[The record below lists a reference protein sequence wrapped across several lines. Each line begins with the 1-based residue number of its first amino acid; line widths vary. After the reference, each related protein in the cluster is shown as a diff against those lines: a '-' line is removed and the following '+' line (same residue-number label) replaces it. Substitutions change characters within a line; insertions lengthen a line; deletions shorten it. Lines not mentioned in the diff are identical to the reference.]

1 MKNTKQIT
9 EGALLTGIYLVMLL
23 VILFLPIPILGT
35 FLMFALPIP
44 FVIYSYH
51 FGYKSGFIMLFGAV
65 VLASVIATVFSFP
78 VTLLTGIGGVA
89 LGGAMHRKRNAY
101 ETWVIGS
108 LGFIGGLVAVYVLT
122 QALFGVNWMEEIQ
135 VAIDE
140 SINLTENMLSSVGGE
155 ETEATIEMLRQQME
169 SIPDYLPSILAA
181 TGIVM
186 ALISQWLSY
195 KLINRLERAGFSFP
209 PVREMR
215 LPTSILWYYFIAM
228 LLNFIFMEQGGIWY
242 IATVNVFTLTG
253 MLLILQGFSFVFFYS
268 QQKKWP
274 KAAPIMV
281 IILSVLL
288 PQIFL
293 YLVRILGIIDIG
305 FPLREKI
312 QEKK

>member
-23 VILFLPIPILGT
+23 IIIFLPIPILST
-35 FLMFALPIP
+35 FVMLALPIP

-51 FGYKSGFIMLFGAV
+51 FGYKAGFFMFFGAL
-65 VLASVIATVFSFP
+65 VLASVIATVFSLP
-78 VTLLTGIGGVA
+78 VTLLTGVGGVA
-89 LGGAMHRKRNAY
+89 LGGAMHNNRNAY
-101 ETWVIGS
+101 ETWVTGS

-122 QALFGVNWMEEIQ
+122 QTLFGVNWMEEIQ
-135 VAIDE
+135 VAVDE
-140 SINLTENMLSSVGGE
+140 SITITEDMLGSAGE
-155 ETEATIEMLRQQME
+155 EETGVSVDALRQQLE
-169 SIPDYLPSILAA
+169 NLPDYLPSILAA
-181 TGIVM
+181 TGIFM

-195 KLINRLERAGFSFP
+195 KLINRLERTSLSFP

-228 LLNFIFMEQGGIWY
+228 LFNFIFMEQGGIWY

-268 QQKKWP
+268 QQKNWP
-274 KAAPIMV
+274 KAAPIIV
-281 IILSVLL
+281 VLLSVLM

-305 FPLREKI
+305 FPWRDRIEG
-312 QEKK
+312 KK